1 MIRRGNRIKS
11 RIVFFLEG
19 YSCQVRNW
27 ALWLLLRQ
35 MKPLLTTLAILRLVL
50 LVSALNKEKKSVFF
64 FFFWSSRNTPS
75 LSVDCCHVF
84 QKDKMREGRDREEEM
99 GVKWV
104 NLCHWQE
111 NPSGSHILFVSKIK
125 YSVSLELSE
134 ANHHNGLLT
143 NDLHHF
149 LWRQVT
155 EKEEVTW

>member
-35 MKPLLTTLAILRLVL
+35 MKPAPCHSCRPKIRPA
-50 LVSALNKEKKSVFF
+50 SFCIKKGKKNLSFF
-64 FFFWSSRNTPS
+64 SQSSRNTPS

-84 QKDKMREGRDREEEM
+84 QKDKMREGKDRKEEM
-99 GVKWV
+99 GVKWM
-104 NLCHWQE
+104 NLSLRQE
-111 NPSGSHILFVSKIK
+111 NPSGSHILIVSKIK

-134 ANHHNGLLT
+134 TNHHNGPLT